1 MSLVEMN
8 QNVDYVWLQVFNQ
21 SAEGTEGA
29 VRMFNAILTK
39 WGVKFK
45 GNIDVYWQHNM
56 QAKQLKYSKL
66 TI

>member
-1 MSLVEMN
+1 MSINGITSLVVGTLN
-8 QNVDYVWLQVFNQ
+8 NQ

-45 GNIDVYWQHNM
+45 GNIDVY
-56 QAKQLKYSKL
+56 
-66 TI
+66 

>member
-1 MSLVEMN
+1 MK
-8 QNVDYVWLQVFNQ
+8 NQ

-29 VRMFNAILTK
+29 VRMFNAILTE
-39 WGVKFK
+39 WGLTFK

-66 TI
+66 SI